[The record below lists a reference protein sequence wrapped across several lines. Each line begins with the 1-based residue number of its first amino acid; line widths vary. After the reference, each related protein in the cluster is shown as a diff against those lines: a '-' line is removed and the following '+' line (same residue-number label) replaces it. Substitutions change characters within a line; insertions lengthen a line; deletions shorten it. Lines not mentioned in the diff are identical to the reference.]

1 MSLEKHSNVC
11 KVIEFVEENLDF
23 KIVLERTG
31 IFSCDTEIQVH
42 LASAEKEVQALE
54 VWN

>member
-31 IFSCDTEIQVH
+31 IFSCDAEIQVH
-42 LASAEKEVQALE
+42 LACAEKGVQALE
-54 VWN
+54 VWS

>member
-1 MSLEKHSNVC
+1 MSLEKHSNAC
-11 KVIEFVEENLDF
+11 KVIKFVEENLDF

-31 IFSCDTEIQVH
+31 QVH